1 MQEDERSEPRRRFDG
16 VVPYVRGPGWP
27 SAATE
32 NDAPMN
38 PWSKEHWNLTDQA
51 RLYKRDQAE
60 ANRLA
65 QAAGHKDAMSA
76 RLKNAK

>member
-1 MQEDERSEPRRRFDG
+1 
-16 VVPYVRGPGWP
+16 
-27 SAATE
+27 
-32 NDAPMN
+32 MN